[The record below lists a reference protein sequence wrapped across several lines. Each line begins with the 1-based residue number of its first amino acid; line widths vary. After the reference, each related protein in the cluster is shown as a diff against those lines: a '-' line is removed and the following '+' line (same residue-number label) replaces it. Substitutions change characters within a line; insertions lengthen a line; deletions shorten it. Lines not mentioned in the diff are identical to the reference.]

1 MKKNRDKLRIKPSII
16 RIKGHGRTCSAVQPY
31 FTVFW
36 YTASVS
42 CSSKDNFDTRI
53 VVIIYVRSV
62 VLPGLV
68 RFTFHLNQVMINY
81 KICLI
86 SLLAVCMYVGRHNYW
101 TITGVTHISAY

>member
-86 SLLAVCMYVGRHNYW
+86 TLLAVCMYLLM
-101 TITGVTHISAY
+101 